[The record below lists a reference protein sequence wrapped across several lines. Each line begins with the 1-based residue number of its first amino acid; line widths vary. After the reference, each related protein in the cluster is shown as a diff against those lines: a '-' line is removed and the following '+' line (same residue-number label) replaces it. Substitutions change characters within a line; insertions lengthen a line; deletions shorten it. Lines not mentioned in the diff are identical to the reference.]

1 MSAVFSPRFVFRS
14 FSTLKVFWEFIVEH
28 YNMKT
33 PSVLELTP
41 KGESLS
47 QKMVSSKDT
56 IFCFLNKKNQR
67 IKYPLVYLFI

>member
-33 PSVLELTP
+33 TFAFELTP

-47 QKMVSSKDT
+47 QEMVSSKDT
-56 IFCFLNKKNQR
+56 ISCFLNKKPADN
-67 IKYPLVYLFI
+67 LSAGLSF